1 MVSEDFLSSTCQ
13 PHLYLAIAG
22 GAGIV
27 CGLALYGHKIMRVLG
42 CEMVLLTCARGFSVE
57 LSTAIV
63 VMVASY
69 SGLPVSTT
77 QTVTGAIVAVGCFEG
92 IRGVNW
98 KIVGKVGNFQLL
110 AWEPAASHGI

>member
-1 MVSEDFLSSTCQ
+1 
-13 PHLYLAIAG
+13 
-22 GAGIV
+22 
-27 CGLALYGHKIMRVLG
+27 MRVLG